1 MGYGQLFVG
10 LSKDS
15 KQVTVELRM
24 DGQPLGHIILSPD
37 EAAAHA
43 EVVLGYAKLIRET
56 SKPSSEKSQI

>member
-1 MGYGQLFVG
+1 
-10 LSKDS
+10 
-15 KQVTVELRM
+15 M

-43 EVVLGYAKLIRET
+43 EAVLGYAKLIRET